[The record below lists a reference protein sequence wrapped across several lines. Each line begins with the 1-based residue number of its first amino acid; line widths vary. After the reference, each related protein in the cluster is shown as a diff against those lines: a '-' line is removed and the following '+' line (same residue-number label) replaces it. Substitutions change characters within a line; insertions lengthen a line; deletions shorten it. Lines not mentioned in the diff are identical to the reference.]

1 MKPDRTDGGERSL
14 LHELSELERRTRQL
28 EAIRAMVEASYDD
41 DQAPTLVPR
50 LLQILCTATA
60 SATAALYRADPSG
73 KTLVL
78 EGATVTVP
86 QWFLDKY
93 RTLPIE
99 GTLNG
104 VVASTKRPVKLRTE
118 DLPPSARDDVNSLG
132 HLHTMLMPLVA
143 NDRLIGTINISRET
157 PEPYSEDDV
166 SSMSVLCGQMSV
178 QLERARLRQET
189 LRRIEELSLINEV
202 GGLISQQLDLERVFE
217 TAVHHV
223 CRVVDVDVAYLWL
236 ANDKAHTLEIV
247 ASNASR
253 GMPAVHIS
261 LDQPSVAAVAF
272 HTQQPVAIPDLEND
286 PRISKALLE
295 AFRHRRLMAAPLISQ
310 GRSIGVLVL
319 GDGRA
324 QPFAEGQLERT
335 VAVAN
340 QLASAIHNARLYA
353 DLRASYEELHR
364 AQETLVRKERL
375 AALGELAA
383 VVAHEVRN
391 PLGVIFNSLAS
402 LHRMPL
408 ADEPKVLMRIMAEE
422 SERLNRMVSD
432 LLEFARPHELE
443 LAPTGVDE
451 LVKGAL
457 ESAARATGMSGIA
470 VQLAIPTD
478 LPQVRIDAQQMRRA
492 VLNLILN
499 SVQAMPQGG
508 DLAIRARLEPRSSA
522 PVVRLEVSDA
532 GPGIPEDLL
541 HQIFQP
547 FFTTKASGTGLGL
560 AVVKSIVDAHQVEIA
575 VQSQGRG
582 ATFALMLPVDS

>member
-1 MKPDRTDGGERSL
+1 
-14 LHELSELERRTRQL
+14 
-28 EAIRAMVEASYDD
+28 MVEASYDD

-50 LLQILCTATA
+50 LLEILCTATA

-73 KTLVL
+73 KMLVL
-78 EGATVTVP
+78 DGATATVP
-86 QWFLDKY
+86 KWFLDKY

-104 VVASTKRPVKLRTE
+104 VVASTKRPVNLRTV
-118 DLPPSARDDVNSLG
+118 DLPPSARDDVSSLG

-157 PEPYSEDDV
+157 PEPYSDDDV

-202 GGLISQQLDLERVFE
+202 GGLISQQLDLQRVFE

-223 CRVVDVDVAYLWL
+223 CRVVDLDVAYLWL
-236 ANDKAHTLEIV
+236 ANEKARRLEIV
-247 ASNASR
+247 ASNAPKR
-253 GMPAVHIS
+253 MPAVHIS
-261 LDQPSVAAVAF
+261 LDQPSIAAVAF

-286 PRISKALLE
+286 PRISKALLD
-295 AFRHRRLMAAPLISQ
+295 AFRHRRLIAAPLISQ

-324 QPFAEGQLERT
+324 AQPFAQGQLERT

-340 QLASAIHNARLYA
+340 QLASAVHNARLYA
-353 DLRASYEELHR
+353 DLRANYEELHR

-408 ADEPKVLMRIMAEE
+408 GDEPKVLMRIMAEE

-432 LLEFARPHELE
+432 LLEFARPHEPE

-457 ESAARATGMSGIA
+457 ESASRATGMSGIA
-470 VQLAIPTD
+470 VQVAIPAD

-508 DLAIRARLEPRSSA
+508 DLAIRARLESRSSA

-532 GPGIPEDLL
+532 GPGIPQDLL